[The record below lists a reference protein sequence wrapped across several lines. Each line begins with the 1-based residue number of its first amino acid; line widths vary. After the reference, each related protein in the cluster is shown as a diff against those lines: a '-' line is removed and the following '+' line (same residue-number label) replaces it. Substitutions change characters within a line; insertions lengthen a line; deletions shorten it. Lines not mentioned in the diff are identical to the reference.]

1 MQVEKL
7 REKIAAQREKR
18 RLKEKLSSVKTLA
31 DSDSDDDALA
41 WVSKNRKLT
50 KERQE
55 AEKKV
60 AQECGSAS
68 SRLYL

>member
-1 MQVEKL
+1 MEKL

-18 RLKEKLSSVKTLA
+18 RLKEKLSKVKTLA
-31 DSDSDDDALA
+31 DSDSEEDDALA

-60 AQECGSAS
+60 SARAS
-68 SRLYL
+68 GYSIS